1 MSEGLIGVLIGG
13 AITFLSG
20 FFIEHRK
27 QKKDEIKFK
36 REKLET
42 LYFNYSRW
50 ETFIGTFYTM
60 QVLVN
65 EKKIDLET
73 LNKNI
78 KSDEMGNIYTKTTTI
93 LNLYFV
99 NLKDKYNTMDIA
111 KGELIE
117 CLTVKGLK
125 LNNPE
130 LIQAYS
136 SFKAASEELKKAM
149 SDEVQKIEKS
159 C

>member
-13 AITFLSG
+13 VITFLGG
-20 FFIEHRK
+20 FFIENRK

-42 LYFNYSRW
+42 LYFNYSKW

-78 KSDEMGNIYTKTTTI
+78 KSDEIGNTYTKVTTI
-93 LNLYFV
+93 LNLYFT
-99 NLKDKYNTMDIA
+99 NLKDRYNTLDIA
-111 KGELIE
+111 KKNLIE
-117 CLTVKGLK
+117 CLTIKGLK

-130 LIQAYS
+130 LIQAHS
-136 SFKAASEELKKAM
+136 S
-149 SDEVQKIEKS
+149 
-159 C
+159 

>member
-1 MSEGLIGVLIGG
+1 MNIVKIEVLKNISDDK
-13 AITFLSG
+13 ITG
-20 FFIEHRK
+20 
-27 QKKDEIKFK
+27 
-36 REKLET
+36 
-42 LYFNYSRW
+42 Y
-50 ETFIGTFYTM
+50 
-60 QVLVN
+60 LVN

-78 KSDEMGNIYTKTTTI
+78 KSDEMRNIYTKTTTI

-149 SDEVQKIEKS
+149 
-159 C
+159 